1 MSEPQSEG
9 NNDSSSSNDVVAAT
23 SSCSSSSSS
32 ETQQEMHINQLED
45 KDLLAIFSFLD
56 HTDLVSVSKVCA
68 RWNDLTGN
76 NNLWRKLFE
85 NSTWEFPLQSVSP
98 QSTWKDMF
106 IRQHRHERNKGVVE
120 DAGLEEFPVPE
131 PILVSPHA
139 PHTSNSS
146 SEGSQQQQQQLH
158 EKLSNAMDKLFFEDD
173 EDERKEAI
181 LASGIR
187 GVLSNCDLFSAEE
200 VISNEEYFKELRR
213 IPMADLLMKYLQNP
227 NTIQEL
233 FKVTFLEPLVLMPE
247 DLQKRK
253 RIQQLGYQSLINT
266 CTLSTIV
273 HNESLLLD
281 VHKFLSKEEPLPFDN
296 TIHRL
301 TFAPIA
307 KLVETMF
314 EKYPRELSNFF
325 ASHQE
330 TFALFVNH
338 ANEPPTMDLLLK
350 FVESEFTHEWLHS
363 SRFIPGLISKLT
375 IFSEDDQEN
384 AISMLAQVLCQA
396 NPSSHIVTELL
407 NDKDL
412 SDELL
417 RYITMEPFSTH
428 KIRHGVFLL
437 NVLLN
442 LVSDE
447 YVDVPQIIST
457 TVEHL
462 HFFATILGDSALI
475 PNPDTVVLSTGAVD
489 PPLGVMRLN
498 VMETILALVYAGF
511 PSVTAQIAEEGIFSI
526 FLDLFF
532 RYKWNNIVHNCVYQ
546 TFSGLLCG
554 NDEELLI
561 SVLKTSR
568 LVERIVE
575 TLTGESPHVG
585 HLGHLRTLA
594 CELMKVTKYSSPVS
608 SLLENNEGWMEVLE
622 KLKDFEMEQNIAGYS
637 SNEENLSGDYNEEYE
652 EYELAEDN
660 GDDDE
665 EDFRYNEEVELD
677 DDDAYDLNPDDPDDE
692 DEAEYEE

>member
-1 MSEPQSEG
+1 MSETQTEE
-9 NNDSSSSNDVVAAT
+9 NQDV
-23 SSCSSSSSS
+23 SSSSSS
-32 ETQQEMHINQLED
+32 FSVEGHITQLED
-45 KDLLAIFSFLD
+45 DQLLRIFAFLD
-56 HTDLVSVSKVCA
+56 HNDLVSVSQVCT
-68 RWNDLTGN
+68 RWYDLTGD
-76 NNLWRKLFE
+76 NNLWRRLFE
-85 NSTWEFPLQSVSP
+85 NQTWDFPLNSVSP

-106 IRQHRHERNKGVVE
+106 IRQHKHEKNKGVSPVADELPAALVRVADAE
-120 DAGLEEFPVPE
+120 DDSQQVVG
-131 PILVSPHA
+131 
-139 PHTSNSS
+139 SS
-146 SEGSQQQQQQLH
+146 SSAPPAAEPQSLH
-158 EKLSNAMDKLFFEDD
+158 DKLSNAMDNLFFDD
-173 EDERKEAI
+173 EDDERKEAI

-187 GVLSNCDLFSAEE
+187 GVLSNSDLFSVEE
-200 VISNEEYFKELRR
+200 VINNDEYFKELRR
-213 IPMADLLMKYLQNP
+213 IPMTDLLMKYLQTP
-227 NTIQEL
+227 KTVQEL
-233 FKVTFLEPLVLMPE
+233 FRVTFLEPLVLMPE

-253 RIQQLGYQSLINT
+253 RTQQLGYQSLINM

-273 HNESLLLD
+273 HNEALLLNI
-281 VHKFLSKEEPLPFDN
+281 HNFLSKEEPLPFDN
-296 TIHRL
+296 TVYRL

-307 KLVETMF
+307 KLIETIF

-325 ASHQE
+325 SAHQE
-330 TFALFVNH
+330 AFVLFINY
-338 ANEPPTMDLLLK
+338 ANEPSTMDLLMK

-375 IFSEDDQEN
+375 VFSEEDQEN

-396 NPSSHIVTELL
+396 NPSSYIVTELL
-407 NDKDL
+407 NDKEL
-412 SDELL
+412 PEELL
-417 RYITMEPFSTH
+417 KYITSEPLSVP

-462 HFFATILGDSALI
+462 HFFATILEDSNLI
-475 PNPDTVVLSTGAVD
+475 NNPDTVVLSTGAVD
-489 PPLGVMRLN
+489 APLGVMRLN
-498 VMETILALVYAGF
+498 IMETILALVYAGF

-554 NDEELLI
+554 NDEDLLI

-575 TLTGESPHVG
+575 TLSKDAPFVG

-594 CELMKVTKYSSPVS
+594 CELMKVTKYSSPIS
-608 SLLENNEGWMEVLE
+608 TLLENNDGWMDVLE
-622 KLKDFEMEQNIAGYS
+622 KLKDFEVEQNVGGYS
-637 SNEENLSGDYNEEYE
+637 SNEENYSNDYNDEYE
-652 EYELAEDN
+652 EYELAE
-660 GDDDE
+660 E
-665 EDFRYNEEVELD
+665 EDQGEEEEEEEFGYDNEEVELEDESYDQNSDEAED
-677 DDDAYDLNPDDPDDE
+677 DDD
-692 DEAEYEE
+692 EE